1 MGNTNT
7 LLGFGIYLLCR
18 STQLHHQNKLASSS
32 NIQNTVFAKMNR
44 HVQSCHE
51 TVMIDPVTFETS
63 DGVLP
68 LHPLLCEVI
77 IKFYTL
83 AKASKFAALR
93 TMHFPSTAAA
103 PRTGLLPNQPPK
115 MYIPSAASLH
125 TAVCSFR
132 CVGAVPLKVTSDH
145 VAVCRQLWLETG
157 FWIQV
162 WDVHVDSKC
171 QKPHKKVRTKTEF

>member
-1 MGNTNT
+1 MGNTST

-32 NIQNTVFAKMNR
+32 DIQNTVFAKMNR

-83 AKASKFAALR
+83 AKVFACTPTRLTKSFTWRRSERVKSPRSKRANSRRSERCTSPPLPQHRGPGCCRTNRRRCTSHRPLRSTPRCALFVASA
-93 TMHFPSTAAA
+93 PS
-103 PRTGLLPNQPPK
+103 R
-115 MYIPSAASLH
+115 
-125 TAVCSFR
+125 
-132 CVGAVPLKVTSDH
+132 
-145 VAVCRQLWLETG
+145 
-157 FWIQV
+157 
-162 WDVHVDSKC
+162 
-171 QKPHKKVRTKTEF
+171 